1 MRRKPV
7 LSHSPLL
14 FPTIPAIVVS
24 VLVPAFFAQA
34 QAQTLKVS
42 ETIVTPLKSDNMN
55 ASEQTNA
62 SDQMLQT
69 DSVSFDED
77 TALRQKMK
85 REKKEERDRQ
95 KQKQREADK
104 VAPTVVQSENMY
116 GRPERDVHFETNV
129 EVVKGSTT
137 LTADK
142 ATYLYLEDEFDAQGN
157 VRIVKEGDCFNS
169 DSARLQLDSS
179 VGNVFQADYHLLES
193 NAQGKAKKI
202 DFLDAERSIVHEGT
216 YSTCNGV
223 DPDWYLRADTLNL
236 DSGLD
241 TGVAGKSVLYFMGTP
256 ILATPTLTFPLSGAR
271 HSGFLPPT
279 IGASTTGGA
288 EFGVPYYYNIAP
300 NRDLTLYPKIISRR
314 GLQLGADVRYLG
326 DTYHGETTLEGLDDD
341 KLTNTSRYALTST
354 HQQQLTPTWNLNWDI
369 NIASDDN
376 YPSDFSNS
384 ITKTSQRLLPRNISA
399 TYSGSFWNLNFLA
412 SNYQVLQDVTAP
424 ITRPYDR
431 LPQIQYHA
439 EQHDVMGFDW
449 SLDTILTRFWH
460 PSFVRGDRLVINPQV
475 SLPLVEPGFFIIPKF
490 MLHASAYQIANQ
502 VPGQDA
508 NLRTVIPTFSV
519 DSGLVFERPST
530 YLGHDVT
537 QTLEPR
543 LFYVRTPFVDQTALP
558 NFDTADADFNFAQIF
573 SENRYTGQDLVGDS
587 NQLTAALVSRYIS
600 LEGEE
605 LLRMAIGQR
614 FYFSDERVLLDTT
627 SVTNQSNLLL
637 AASGR
642 LTRSLLGDAAL
653 QWSESPRKT
662 VQSSYAIRWQPEAKK
677 VLNLAYRYQRDTL
690 EEVDISGQWPI
701 ANRWYAVGRTNY
713 SLMNRK
719 VVDGLLGFEYKA
731 DCWALRFVAQR
742 FTLDSVNNNT
752 GFSIQLELSGL
763 ARLGVGNDPIESLK
777 RNISGYQPITER

>member
-34 QAQTLKVS
+34 HALTLSEAIQPSVTVENPTTVTQTEAL
-42 ETIVTPLKSDNMN
+42 
-55 ASEQTNA
+55 
-62 SDQMLQT
+62 
-69 DSVSFDED
+69 SFEED
-77 TALRQKMK
+77 KALRQKSK
-85 REKKEERDRQ
+85 KEKKVEKD
-95 KQKQREADK
+95 KQKEQQKEADK
-104 VAPTVVQSENMY
+104 IAPTVVQSENMV
-116 GRPERDVHFETNV
+116 GRPERDIHFENNV
-129 EVVKGSTT
+129 EVVKGSTK

-142 ATYLYLEDEFDAQGN
+142 ATYLYLEDEFQAEGN
-157 VRIVKEGDCFNS
+157 VRINKSGDCFDS
-169 DSARLQLDSS
+169 DTARLQLDSG
-179 VGNVFQADYHLLES
+179 VGDVIDANYHLLES
-193 NAQGKAKKI
+193 NAQGQAQRI
-202 DFLDAERSIVHEGT
+202 DFLDSERSVVHQGT
-216 YSTCNGV
+216 YSTCEGP

-256 ILATPTLTFPLSGAR
+256 ILATPTMTFPLSGAR
-271 HSGFLPPT
+271 QSGFLPPT
-279 IGASTTGGA
+279 IGASSTGGA

-300 NRDLTLYPKIISRR
+300 NRDLTLYPKMITRR
-314 GLQLGADVRYLG
+314 GLQLGADMRYL
-326 DTYHGETTLEGLDDD
+326 DDNYHGETTIEGLDND

-354 HQQQLTPTWNLNWDI
+354 HQQMLSPALNLNWDI

-399 TYSGSFWNLNFLA
+399 TYTGSFWNLSVLA
-412 SNYQVLQDVTAP
+412 SNFQVLQDPTAP
-424 ITRPYDR
+424 IVRPYDR
-431 LPQIQYHA
+431 LPQIQFHA
-439 EQHDVMGFDW
+439 EQHDVMGLDW

-460 PSFVRGDRLVINPQV
+460 PDFVRGDRLVINPQV
-475 SLPLVEPGFFIIPKF
+475 SLPFVEPGYFIIPKV

-508 NLRTVIPTFSV
+508 NLHTVVPTVSI

-530 YLGHDVT
+530 FFGHDVT

-543 LFYVRTPFVDQTALP
+543 MFYVRTPFYDQSALP
-558 NFDTADADFNFAQIF
+558 NFDTAVADFNFSQIF
-573 SENRYTGQDLVGDS
+573 SENRFTGQDLVGDT
-587 NQLTAALVSRYIS
+587 NQLTTALVSRYIS
-600 LEGEE
+600 MEGEE

-614 FYFSDERVLLDTT
+614 FYFSQERVVLANSL
-627 SVTNQSNLLL
+627 VTGQSDLLL

-642 LTRSLLGDAAL
+642 LSPTLNGDAAL
-653 QWSESPRKT
+653 EWSESPRQS
-662 VQSSYAIRWQPEAKK
+662 VQTSYGLRWQPEPKK
-677 VLNLAYRYQRDTL
+677 VLNLAYRFQRDTL
-690 EEVDISGQWPI
+690 EEVDVSGQWPI

-713 SLMNRK
+713 SLMDK
-719 VVDGLLGFEYKA
+719 KIVDGLVGFEYKA

-742 FTLDSVNNNT
+742 FAIDSVNNNT

-763 ARLGVGNDPIESLK
+763 ARLGVGNDPIEALK
-777 RNISGYQPITER
+777 RNISGYQQLTEH